1 LNLALK
7 KKQEQSK
14 PLSKDF
20 AVPLAKKPKL
30 DSDACSTSGLS
41 SKSKSSDK
49 KKSSALDDIIK
60 EEERRKE
67 NAHRKPNWITEVGL
81 RNLRKQQNQHTLT
94 MHFLFQGIV
103 VKVIT
108 KALGDKYHNEK
119 GHIVSLVD
127 KFTAIVQMLNSKA
140 KIKFD
145 QSHLETVIPAVGM

>member
-1 LNLALK
+1 
-7 KKQEQSK
+7 
-14 PLSKDF
+14 
-20 AVPLAKKPKL
+20 
-30 DSDACSTSGLS
+30 
-41 SKSKSSDK
+41 
-49 KKSSALDDIIK
+49 
-60 EEERRKE
+60 
-67 NAHRKPNWITEVGL
+67 
-81 RNLRKQQNQHTLT
+81 

-145 QSHLETVIPAVGM
+145 QSHLETVIPAVGMWLHSAAEQNVRATNTEDTNANIFNRSSSKSREWSLPWKHRNSKGSKDEQVLRNNCN